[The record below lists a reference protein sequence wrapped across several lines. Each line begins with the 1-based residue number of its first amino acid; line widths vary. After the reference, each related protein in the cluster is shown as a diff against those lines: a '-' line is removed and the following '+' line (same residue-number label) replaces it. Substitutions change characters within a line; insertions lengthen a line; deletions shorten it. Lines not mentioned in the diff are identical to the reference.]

1 MNYLNKTGLQAV
13 AFSFLLLGAFIN
25 TARADQLIKL
35 SPSENI
41 LERVIKEAKSQINW
55 FNYQVKMEAN
65 NGMPCCFQGA
75 NQQGCSLT
83 KRRNSWGT
91 SHSGVQQD
99 SKFLDIYFQSSN
111 GMVKELFIAG
121 SECPVERDG
130 LSITSFESVNQQ
142 QSVEFLTEL
151 LSHKSRVSRS
161 SRKVDNQAVAAI
173 ALHQGEFAHDQLAAL
188 AFQEDHPQSENA
200 IFWLGQARNKAG
212 YNSLV
217 QLLDRPEFSRPTKKR
232 AVFALSVNKYD
243 GSKKKLVAL
252 AKAPTE
258 ELIRS
263 EAIFW
268 VAQNNLPQALE
279 VIEQALESANSLQ
292 IHDKAVF
299 ALSQLKSDTAW
310 KKLTSIASQHPI
322 LEVQK
327 QAVFWLSQN
336 KQRDSSALLI
346 RIALGASPV
355 RIREHAVFA
364 LSQLTHGNA
373 TKSLVK
379 VLQSADNRKIK
390 QKAIFWL
397 GQSKD
402 EEALEYIE
410 SIILASN

>member
-1 MNYLNKTGLQAV
+1 MNYLNKTGLQVV
-13 AFSFLLLGAFIN
+13 AFIFLLLGTFIN
-25 TARADQLIKL
+25 TVKADQSIKL
-35 SPSENI
+35 SSSEKV
-41 LERVIKEAKSQINW
+41 LELVTKEAKSQTNW

-83 KRRNSWGT
+83 ERRNSWGT

-99 SKFLDIYFQSSN
+99 SKLLDIYFKSN
-111 GMVKELFIAG
+111 NGVVNELFIAG

-130 LSITSFESVNQQ
+130 LSITSFEKVNQQ

-151 LSHKSRVSRS
+151 LSQKSNVSRS
-161 SRKVDNQAVAAI
+161 ARKVADQAVAAI
-173 ALHQGEFAHDQLAAL
+173 ALHRGKFAHEQLAAL
-188 AFQEDHPQSENA
+188 AFKERHPQTENA

-217 QLLDRPEFSRPTKKR
+217 QLLDSSEFSQQTKKR

-252 AKAPTE
+252 AKAPTD

-279 VIEQALESANSLQ
+279 VIEQALESGNSRS

-299 ALSQLKSDTAW
+299 ALSQLKSDKAW
-310 KKLTSIASQHPI
+310 KKLTSIATQHPI

-327 QAVFWLSQN
+327 QAVFWLSEN
-336 KQRDSSALLI
+336 KQHDSSALLI
-346 RIALGASPV
+346 RIALGASPM